1 MEFCSWLF
9 YHYLGCEID
18 GNDCKNYSILV
29 NPGLGM
35 AAPAGLELYKE
46 ILDYYDKQKFCDAD
60 GSINTTTVVTRTTQ
74 ILLERG
80 LKNRVVVKCIFT

>member
-1 MEFCSWLF
+1 
-9 YHYLGCEID
+9 
-18 GNDCKNYSILV
+18 
-29 NPGLGM
+29 M

-80 LKNRVVVKCIFT
+80 LKNTSEIQQIGQIIPEYYRKQIIRILFTGTLNHGFHPKKD

>member
-1 MEFCSWLF
+1 M
-9 YHYLGCEID
+9 GCEID

-60 GSINTTTVVTRTTQ
+60 GSIIQ
-74 ILLERG
+74 PQ
-80 LKNRVVVKCIFT
+80 